1 LKVLE
6 KIMII
11 SKTPLRIG
19 IAGGGSDIPSFCST
33 KQGFC
38 VNATIDKYVYVL
50 VKKRYDSKIYL
61 KYSENEIVDD
71 ISEIKH
77 DFIREALELLDID
90 FGIEIINW
98 ADIPT
103 KGTGLG
109 SSSSFLVGL
118 LNALHVLKG
127 RQVGPQQLAEEACY
141 VEIQKCEKPIGYQDQ
156 FAAAFGGLNSM
167 QFKSYPESTCVI
179 PMALSDSELLNVSNH
194 IMMFYTGITRDSG
207 SILSKQSK
215 NISVQGD
222 QHKTMQRN
230 VDIATKLYMD
240 LLDKQIDFIGYA
252 MDENWKLKKTMAS
265 GITSKKIDAMY
276 DMAKFHGARG
286 GKITG
291 AGGGGFLIFWVPW
304 SKQSSVRKNLENFCG
319 AKYMPMKIDKYGSRI
334 ILNTEEYTWG

>member
-1 LKVLE
+1 
-6 KIMII
+6 MII

-33 KQGFC
+33 QHGFC

-61 KYSENEIVDD
+61 KYSENEIVDN

-77 DFIREALELLDID
+77 DFIREALEYLEID

-127 RQVGPQQLAEEACY
+127 RQVTPTQLAEEACY
-141 VEIQKCEKPIGYQDQ
+141 IEIEKCKKPIGFQDQ
-156 FAAAFGGLNSM
+156 FAAAIGGLCAT
-167 QFKSYPESTCVI
+167 QFGAHPAATFPQQIK
-179 PMALSDSELLNVSNH
+179 LSDNELLNVSRH
-194 IMMFYTGITRDSG
+194 FMMFYTGVTRDS
-207 SILSKQSK
+207 SIILSEQSK
-215 NISVQGD
+215 NIDLSGKK
-222 QHKTMQRN
+222 HSAMAHN
-230 VDIATKLYMD
+230 VDIASRLFVN
-240 LLDKQIDFIGYA
+240 LVDKQIDHIGWS
-252 MDENWKLKKTMAS
+252 MDENWKLKKEMARN
-265 GITSKKIDAMY
+265 ITNKEIDDMY
-276 DMAKFHGARG
+276 DMAKFHGAKG

-291 AGGGGFLIFWVPW
+291 AGGGGFLILWVPFER
-304 SKQSSVRKNLENFCG
+304 QRVVRDKLESFCN

-334 ILNTEEYTWG
+334 VINTEEYTWG